1 MIILNSFYTT
11 IAFMYNRKLI
21 VKQEDDLTVAILK
34 KIENW
39 KANLQNTTQLTNLNK
54 WKITSTPA

>member
-11 IAFMYNRKLI
+11 IYNRKLI

-34 KIENW
+34 KIEN
-39 KANLQNTTQLTNLNK
+39 
-54 WKITSTPA
+54 